1 MQDWTRRKAL
11 IAAAAAGAGAM
22 ALPPQAQAQEILADL
37 PLDQHGWS
45 AAPTVGDSIGWE
57 VWGATREEEREVNG
71 QLWIVPRFTR
81 TLQRLN
87 GRRVRVNGYM
97 LEWDATPRQRRFLLL
112 AYPTTC
118 PFHLSVGPSFCID
131 VRSPDGILYD
141 PDAMLIEGTINLL
154 EQDPEMLFYRMTDAR
169 RVDS

>member
-1 MQDWTRRKAL
+1 MQTLTRRQIL
-11 IAAAAAGAGAM
+11 IAAAAGAAGM
-22 ALPPQAQAQEILADL
+22 TPPRQGQAQEILSDL

-45 AAPTVGDSIGWE
+45 AAPSVGDSIGWE
-57 VWGATREEEREVNG
+57 VWGATREEERQVNG
-71 QLWIVPRFTR
+71 QLWTVPRFTSTVR
-81 TLQRLN
+81 RLD

-97 LEWDATPRQRRFLLL
+97 MEWDATPRQRRFLLL

-131 VRSPDGILYD
+131 VRSPEGVLYD
-141 PDAMLIEGTINLL
+141 PEAMLIEGTMNLL

-169 RVDS
+169 RIGA